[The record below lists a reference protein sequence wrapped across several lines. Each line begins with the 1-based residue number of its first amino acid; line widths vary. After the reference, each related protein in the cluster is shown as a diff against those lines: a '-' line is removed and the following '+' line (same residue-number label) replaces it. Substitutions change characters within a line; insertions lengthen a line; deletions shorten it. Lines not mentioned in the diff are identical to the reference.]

1 MNAQVPNPE
10 TRAALSIPY
19 RAAVAVHPD
28 YSYWAP
34 HWEYIRDAEVGEI
47 EVKRKGE
54 KYLPKLSSQ
63 DKSEYASYL
72 RRSVFFNMTSRTL
85 NALYGTVFRRAPKV
99 SGFTDKMR
107 ESAKTITKDGT
118 SLHLMAKTTVKEVL
132 AVGRYGLMVDAA
144 PNGAG
149 GAYVTCWT
157 AENILDWEM
166 AEVAGRWQLV
176 RVVLREIF
184 YDREEAWAP
193 YQYKARFRVLVLDD
207 TANTPV
213 YKQYVFVNDAGT
225 GVPSMDS
232 VGSASEV
239 IPEVRGQTLDYIPFI
254 VVGPFTNHPDVQ
266 KPPMLDIVTL
276 NYSHYLSYADMES
289 ARFLTA
295 SPVYKVNLTN
305 SEGAPEFK
313 VGPNVVWQFG
323 PGEDGG
329 IIEFTG
335 HGLRFLE
342 NALKDKEAQISAI
355 GGRMMPGASR
365 GAAESDN
372 SLALKEQNEQTM
384 LLNLADTVDEAM
396 TSLLRWWADWNNI
409 PKGKLNA
416 INFEINRDFLL
427 KDIGAREFRAIQQ
440 MYENGIIP
448 VDVVYTYLLK
458 AEVIPEW
465 MSEEEFTS
473 KLNDTK
479 QFPNMVDV
487 LARMK
492 NFPDAA
498 AFHEF
503 EMQRKGMNDATDV
516 TAGPA
521 DPDNP
526 PVQQPQVKVARAAQQ
541 SAADKTAAQ
550 AAKDAPKKKPTK
562 ASDKT

>member
-1 MNAQVPNPE
+1 MSGQVPNPE
-10 TRAALSIPY
+10 TRSILSIPF
-19 RAAVAVHPD
+19 RASLGVHPD
-28 YSYWAP
+28 YTYWAP
-34 HWEYIRDAEVGEI
+34 HWEYIRDAEIGEI

-72 RRSVFFNMTSRTL
+72 RRAVFFNMTSRTL
-85 NALYGTVFRRAPKV
+85 NSLYGTVFRRAPKV
-99 SGFTDKMR
+99 SGMTNKMR
-107 ESAKTITKDGT
+107 EDAKTITKENT

-132 AVGRYGLMVDAA
+132 AVGRYGLMVDAS

-149 GAYVTCWT
+149 QAYVSCWT

-166 AEVAGRWQLV
+166 AEINGKWQLA

-184 YDREEAWAP
+184 YDRDESWAP
-193 YQYKARFRVLVLDD
+193 YQYKARYRVLVLDD
-207 TANTPV
+207 DEVEPV
-213 YKQYVFVNDAGT
+213 YKVFTFVNEIGT
-225 GVPSMDS
+225 DIPSMES
-232 VGSASEV
+232 VLNADV
-239 IPEVRGQTLDYIPFI
+239 AIPEVRGRTLDYIPFVI
-254 VVGPFTNHPDVQ
+254 VGPFTNHPDVQ

-276 NYSHYLSYADMES
+276 NYSHFMSYADMES

-295 SPVYKVNLTN
+295 SPTYTVSLKNGET
-305 SEGAPEFK
+305 APDFK
-313 VGPNVVWQFG
+313 VGPNVVWQL
-323 PGEDGG
+323 GEGESAS
-329 IIEFTG
+329 IMEFTG

-355 GGRMMPGASR
+355 GGRMMPGSAR

-384 LLNLADTVDEAM
+384 LLNIADTVDEAV
-396 TSLLRWWADWNNI
+396 TKILRWWADWNNV
-409 PKGKLNA
+409 PKTTVNK

-440 MYENGIIP
+440 MYEAGIIP
-448 VDVVYTYLLK
+448 VDVVYSFLLK

-465 MSEEEFTS
+465 MEEEEFLTR
-473 KLNDTK
+473 LEDTK

-492 NFPDAA
+492 NFPDAKS
-498 AFHEF
+498 FHEF
-503 EMQRKGMNDATDV
+503 EMQKKGMADAQPV
-516 TAGPA
+516 QPGPA

-526 PVQQPQVKVARAAQQ
+526 PVQQKQVRDARAASAQQ
-541 SAADKTAAQ
+541 SAGDADA
-550 AAKDAPKKKPTK
+550 
-562 ASDKT
+562 